1 MSNTAEKLLCAI
13 LECGTDDIEP
23 LFKELA
29 GSGYLFDA
37 LKVLKDNGVAINA
50 GNLWAECMQVA
61 ADDIFG
67 ESTPVEIYF
76 NYLDSHVAMKRTI
89 AEKLENLHK
98 KMSVFEKSTGFEIEL
113 FD

>member
-1 MSNTAEKLLCAI
+1 MNTTEKLLSAI
-13 LECGTDDIEP
+13 LECGIDDIEP

-37 LKVLKDNGVAINA
+37 LKVLKDNGVELTD

-67 ESTPVEIYF
+67 ESVPVEIYF
-76 NYLDSHVAMKRTI
+76 NYIDSHVTMQRTT
-89 AEKLENLHK
+89 AEKVESLHE
-98 KMSVFEKSTGFEIEL
+98 KMEDFEKSTGFEIEL